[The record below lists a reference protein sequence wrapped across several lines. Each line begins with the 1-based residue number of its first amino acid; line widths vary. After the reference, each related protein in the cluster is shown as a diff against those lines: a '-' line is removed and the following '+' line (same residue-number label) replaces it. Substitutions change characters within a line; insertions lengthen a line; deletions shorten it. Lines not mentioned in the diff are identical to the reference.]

1 MTRWLLMCV
10 GFGTAIPLAFLGIYH
25 LVPAFSG
32 WWFKAPT
39 WAGTVL
45 LAIWPSSLLMIG
57 DPEDKS
63 LILPIIATVL
73 NALLYGVVG
82 ALVRFGFLYSK
93 PVLAVTVLAVLVGWF
108 ALARL

>member
-1 MTRWLLMCV
+1 MTRWLLVCV

-25 LVPAFSG
+25 LVPGFSG

-39 WAGTVL
+39 WIGNVL
-45 LAIWPSSLLMIG
+45 LAILPSSLLMIG

-63 LILPIIATVL
+63 LMLPIMATVL

-82 ALVRFGFLYSK
+82 ALVRYGFLYSK
-93 PVLAVTVLAVLVGWF
+93 PVLAATVIGVLVGWF

>member
-1 MTRWLLMCV
+1 MCT
-10 GFGTAIPLAFLGIYH
+10 GFGAAIPLAFLGIYH
-25 LVPAFSG
+25 LVPAFGG

-39 WAGTVL
+39 WVSNVL

-63 LILPIIATVL
+63 LMLPVVATGL

-82 ALVRFGFLYSK
+82 ALIRYGFLYSK
-93 PVLAVTVLAVLVGWF
+93 TVLAVTVLGVLAGWV